1 MSQTHQGK
9 QIRVESLKDEGNRL
23 FVAKKFEAAI
33 KKYGEA
39 IALDD
44 QNPIL
49 FANRAAC
56 NLSLRRYMD
65 AAIDAAKATHLN
77 PNYPKAWA
85 RLATAYDELR
95 QFEQSVICWSKALE
109 TLPQE
114 NLAESELKQKEQY
127 EKGCAAA
134 RRAEKDW
141 KKETQGRTYTT
152 RVTPENSQLPWVR
165 AMEFKVELERERKY
179 DSSAWA
185 IASAYEQF
193 LAGTTEMDDVKTF
206 PVAGGLSAVAFNLR
220 SIANITNAILCDRR
234 VLQFADGAWVAKVNK
249 QIRGETAGTGA
260 WTNAGPTTLMQEANA
275 RRVEKGWG
283 HVRQAVSTT
292 VRCWIL
298 LGHLQGGLNQ
308 NEVLQL
314 EYLDRVLEVV
324 RWGRREWNKVPT
336 ENRGVV
342 FLESF
347 MYGVQGL
354 HMEALMKVSS
364 REKNIEKKLQRLEE
378 LRKEAD
384 EVIDSVSGNPI
395 PPRENDPSFAAA
407 YYYYPR
413 GSAYSMK
420 GYYHRE
426 KAKLTTDEAEAKRLM
441 REAAKEYMSAC
452 QNFYEGD
459 EHHSWF
465 MSIALENMV
474 SGSAPPCDIAEC
486 MENLKAALPKMQKI
500 WAKSAMA
507 MQGRDARIQMQ
518 LTHEAAPRGQLP

>member
-1 MSQTHQGK
+1 MSQTRQDE
-9 QIRVESLKDEGNRL
+9 QVRADSLKDEGNKL
-23 FVAKKFEAAI
+23 FVAKKFDAAL
-33 KKYGEA
+33 KKYSEA
-39 IALDD
+39 IALDG

-56 NLSLRRYMD
+56 KLSLRRYME
-65 AAIDAAKATHLN
+65 AATDAAKATELN

-95 QFEQSVICWSKALE
+95 QFEQSVKCWSKALE

-134 RRAEKDW
+134 RSAEKDW
-141 KKETQGRTYTT
+141 KKEAQGRTYTT
-152 RVTPENSQLPWVR
+152 RVTAENSQLPWVR
-165 AMEFKVELERERKY
+165 AMELRVELERERKY

-206 PVAGGLSAVAFNLR
+206 PIAGRLSAMAFNLC

-234 VLQFADGAWVAKVNK
+234 VLRFADSAWVTKVNR

-260 WTNAGPTTLMQEANA
+260 WTNAGPAALMQEANN

-283 HVRQAVSTT
+283 NVRQAVSTT

-314 EYLDRVLEVV
+314 EYLGRVLEVI
-324 RWGRREWNKVPT
+324 RWGRREWNGVPT

-354 HMEALMKVSS
+354 HMEAMMKVSS
-364 REKNIEKKLQRLEE
+364 REKNVEKKLQLLEE
-378 LRKEAD
+378 LREEAD
-384 EVIDSVSGNPI
+384 EVIESVSGNPI

-426 KAKLTTDEAEAKRLM
+426 KAKLTTDQTEAKRLM
-441 REAAKEYMSAC
+441 REAANEYMSAC
-452 QNFYEGD
+452 QDFYEDD

-474 SGSAPPCDIAEC
+474 SGSAPPRDTANC
-486 MENLKAALPKMQKI
+486 MEKLKAALPKMQKI

-518 LTHEAAPRGQLP
+518 FMYEGAAREELS